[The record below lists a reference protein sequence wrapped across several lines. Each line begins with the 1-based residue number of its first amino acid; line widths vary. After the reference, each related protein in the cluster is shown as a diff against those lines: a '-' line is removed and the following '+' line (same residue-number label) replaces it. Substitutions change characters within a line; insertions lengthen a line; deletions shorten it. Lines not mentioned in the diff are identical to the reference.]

1 MFRFCIYYFQIL
13 QSVENIKLDPSVL
26 EPEPVE
32 LGNENGEGRR
42 AQVAAKS
49 MPDGAKWSGDAT
61 RNQGL
66 KAEGQEIKIDF
77 GDDDKAKADQK
88 NIPKD
93 VPIWI
98 TQSTVEGTQNLQS
111 YGTEQSSSG
120 QDLTNTDTRKMDA
133 DDDDEITRL
142 LLQHEK
148 KPNSAVKALTGAS
161 GATGGGNDSESDD
174 DSDVMEDV
182 SKPTDKVE
190 AMSSDEDA
198 DDGIPTVKVGNEE
211 ITITDVNEDIINK
224 MTSEEKDRYTQIFQ
238 EFYSHMYD

>member
-1 MFRFCIYYFQIL
+1 M
-13 QSVENIKLDPSVL
+13 L

-32 LGNENGEGRR
+32 LGDDKGEARR
-42 AQVAAKS
+42 VPVAAKS
-49 MPDGAKWSGDAT
+49 MPEGAKWSGDAT

-66 KAEGQEIKIDF
+66 KAEGQQVQIDF
-77 GDDDKAKADQK
+77 GDSSDKDKADQK

-111 YGTEQSSSG
+111 YGAEQSSSG
-120 QDLTNTDTRKMDA
+120 QGTDHGRNESSKMDA
-133 DDDDEITRL
+133 ADDDEITRL

-148 KPNSAVKALTGAS
+148 KDNSAAKALAGVSGGPGA
-161 GATGGGNDSESDD
+161 NDSGESDD
-174 DSDVMEDV
+174 DSDMEDV
-182 SKPTDKVE
+182 TKPSDKVE
-190 AMSSDEDA
+190 TMSSDDDA
-198 DDGIPTVKVGNEE
+198 DDGIPTVRVGSEE

-224 MTSEEKDRYTQIFQ
+224 MTSEEKERYTQIFQ